1 MKTQKL
7 EIGNTSAN
15 FGENSTQNMI
25 PDLNNWA
32 EVANYIRRDSTA
44 RFWDFSAHGLEYQK
58 RDFDFGTE
66 DFKISVIDLFA
77 GRVPAV
83 ISRET
88 LLGNYPPV
96 LAPTVI
102 LDSNVMAYLHQFVTA
117 RETQDEKQRKTV
129 IQLLDYLLH
138 TKFDYNPSFYYLESF
153 SKSAESSQ
161 KIIEYTKSILSLHMM
176 DELYFL
182 QKREMRV
189 NEVTLGKYAEK
200 FGTNDVDEMA
210 KRQCEILQKMH
221 VPGTDWKVLYLI
233 ILKAALIH
241 RTFRGDF
248 EAKLRK
254 LYEFVYEIFGVLFSR
269 ELGVASFYFSGEL
282 DKFIPLQKNANAE
295 NTIKR
300 MKSTAWDM
308 YLLRLPELMLCH
320 EDAPIPLAM
329 ICTGDKGIQTVGR
342 RFRVR
347 RLFTTQGMPFPEL
360 EIRFDGNRN
369 DELRAEL
376 FEEFS
381 RNRKDK
387 RRDLDVDQ
395 VLSGLETH
403 IERLENEIVEFCDLK

>member
-1 MKTQKL
+1 
-7 EIGNTSAN
+7 
-15 FGENSTQNMI
+15 MI
-25 PDLNNWA
+25 PDLNNRA
-32 EVANYIRRDSTA
+32 EVATYIRRDATA
-44 RFWDFSAHGLEYQK
+44 RLWNFSAPGLEYQK

-66 DFKISVIDLFA
+66 DFKISVIDQFS

-83 ISRET
+83 MSKET
-88 LLGNYPPV
+88 LLGNYPPA

-161 KIIEYTKSILSLHMM
+161 KIIEYTKSILTLHMM

-210 KRQCEILQKMH
+210 KRQCEMLQKMH

-241 RTFRGDF
+241 RTFQGDF

-295 NTIKR
+295 NTLKR
-300 MKSTAWDM
+300 MKATAWDM

-320 EDAPIPLAM
+320 ENAPIPLAM
-329 ICTGDKGIQTVGR
+329 ICTGDKGVQAVGR
-342 RFRVR
+342 RIRVH
-347 RLFTTQGMPFPEL
+347 RLFTTQGTPYPEL
-360 EIRFDGNRN
+360 EVRFGDTKN
-369 DELRAEL
+369 DISGMKL

-381 RNRKDK
+381 HNRKDK
-387 RRDLDVDQ
+387 RRDLDVDR
-395 VLSGLETH
+395 VLNDLDIH
-403 IERLENEIVEFCDLK
+403 IERLENEIFEFCDSK

>member
-1 MKTQKL
+1 
-7 EIGNTSAN
+7 
-15 FGENSTQNMI
+15 MI
-25 PDLNNWA
+25 PDFNNRA
-32 EVANYIRRDSTA
+32 EVTNYIRRDPTA
-44 RFWDFSAHGLEYQK
+44 RFWDFSTPGLEYQK
-58 RDFDFGTE
+58 RSFDFGTE
-66 DFKISVIDLFA
+66 DFKISVIDQFW

-83 ISRET
+83 ISMGT
-88 LLGNYPPV
+88 LVGNYPPV

-102 LDSNVMAYLHQFVTA
+102 LDSNIMTYLHQFVA
-117 RETQDEKQRKTV
+117 DREAQDEKQRKAV

-138 TKFDYNPSFYYLESF
+138 TKFDYNPGFYYLESF

-176 DELYFL
+176 DELHFL
-182 QKREMRV
+182 QKREIRV
-189 NEVTLGKYAEK
+189 NEATLIKYVERY
-200 FGTNDVDEMA
+200 GTYDIDEMA
-210 KRQCEILQKMH
+210 NRQYEIQQKLH

-241 RTFRGDF
+241 RTFQGNF

-320 EDAPIPLAM
+320 EIAPIPLAM
-329 ICTGDKGIQTVGR
+329 ICTGDKGVQAVGR
-342 RFRVR
+342 RFRIR
-347 RLFTTQGMPFPEL
+347 RLFTTQGVPFPEL

-369 DELRAEL
+369 DELRADL

-381 RNRKDK
+381 QNRKEK

-395 VLSGLETH
+395 VLSELDKH
-403 IERLENEIVEFCDLK
+403 IERLENEIIEFCN

>member
-1 MKTQKL
+1 MKTPKL
-7 EIGNTSAN
+7 ENGNTLAN

-25 PDLNNWA
+25 PNFNNIA
-32 EVANYIRRDSTA
+32 EVTNYIRRDPTA
-44 RFWDFSAHGLEYQK
+44 RFWDFSAPELAYQK
-58 RDFDFGTE
+58 RDSDFGTE
-66 DFKISVIDLFA
+66 DFKISTIDPFG

-83 ISRET
+83 ISKET
-88 LLGNYPPV
+88 LLGNNPPALV
-96 LAPTVI
+96 PTVI

-117 RETQDEKQRKTV
+117 RESQDEKQRKAV

-176 DELYFL
+176 DELHFL
-182 QKREMRV
+182 QKREIRV

-200 FGTNDVDEMA
+200 FDTYDIDEMA

-233 ILKAALIH
+233 LLKAALIH
-241 RTFRGDF
+241 RTFQGDF

-320 EDAPIPLAM
+320 ENAPVPLAM
-329 ICTGDKGIQTVGR
+329 ICTGDKGVQAIGR
-342 RFRVR
+342 RFRIR
-347 RLFTTQGMPFPEL
+347 RLFTTQEVPFPEL

-369 DELRAEL
+369 DELRADL

-381 RNRKDK
+381 RNRKEK

-395 VLSGLETH
+395 VLSGLDKH
-403 IERLENEIVEFCDLK
+403 IERLENEIIEFCN

>member
-1 MKTQKL
+1 MKIQKP

-15 FGENSTQNMI
+15 FEGNNTQNMI
-25 PDLNNWA
+25 PDFNNRA
-32 EVANYIRRDSTA
+32 EVTNYIRRDPSA
-44 RFWDFSAHGLEYQK
+44 RFWDFSTPGLGYQK
-58 RDFDFGTE
+58 RDFEFGTE
-66 DFKISVIDLFA
+66 DFKISVIDQFA

-102 LDSNVMAYLHQFVTA
+102 LDSNVMTYLHQFVTA
-117 RETQDEKQRKTV
+117 REAQDEKQRKAV

-176 DELYFL
+176 DELHFL
-182 QKREMRV
+182 QKREIRV
-189 NEVTLGKYAEK
+189 NEATLIKYAERY
-200 FGTNDVDEMA
+200 GTYDIDEMA
-210 KRQCEILQKMH
+210 KRQCDALQEMH

-241 RTFRGDF
+241 RTFSGDF

-320 EDAPIPLAM
+320 EDAPVPLAM
-329 ICTGDKGIQTVGR
+329 ICTGDKGVQAVGKK
-342 RFRVR
+342 FRVR
-347 RLFTTQGMPFPEL
+347 RLFTSQGTPFPEL
-360 EIRFDGNRN
+360 EIRFDGNRDN
-369 DELRAEL
+369 ELSIDL
-376 FEEFS
+376 FKEFAQ
-381 RNRKDK
+381 NRKEK
-387 RRDLDVDQ
+387 RSNFDVND
-395 VLSGLETH
+395 VLKRIDGPITELEGQ
-403 IERLENEIVEFCDLK
+403 IKDFCAR

>member
-1 MKTQKL
+1 
-7 EIGNTSAN
+7 
-15 FGENSTQNMI
+15 MI
-25 PDLNNWA
+25 PDLNNRA

-44 RFWDFSAHGLEYQK
+44 RLWDFSASGLEYQK
-58 RDFDFGTE
+58 RDFDFGIE
-66 DFKISVIDLFA
+66 DFKISVIDQFS

-83 ISRET
+83 MSKET
-88 LLGNYPPV
+88 LLGNYPPA

-117 RETQDEKQRKTV
+117 RESQDEKQRKAV

-176 DELYFL
+176 DELHFL
-182 QKREMRV
+182 QKREICV
-189 NEVTLGKYAEK
+189 DKGTLTKYAEK
-200 FGTNDVDEMA
+200 FDTYDVDEMA
-210 KRQCEILQKMH
+210 KRQCEILQNMH
-221 VPGTDWKVLYLI
+221 VPSTDWKVLYLI

-282 DKFIPLQKNANAE
+282 DKFIPLQKNANAQD
-295 NTIKR
+295 TIKR
-300 MKSTAWDM
+300 IKSTAWDM

-329 ICTGDKGIQTVGR
+329 ICTGDKGVQSVGR
-342 RFRVR
+342 KFRVR
-347 RLFTTQGMPFPEL
+347 KLFTAQGVPFPEL
-360 EIRFDGNRN
+360 EIRFDGERN
-369 DELRAEL
+369 NELRSKL

-381 RNRKDK
+381 RNRKEK

-395 VLSGLETH
+395 VLNGLDMQ
-403 IERLENEIVEFCDLK
+403 IELLENEIFEFCNFK

>member
-1 MKTQKL
+1 MKIPKL
-7 EIGNTSAN
+7 GNGNILAN

-25 PDLNNWA
+25 PDFNNRA
-32 EVANYIRRDSTA
+32 EVTNYIRRDPTA
-44 RFWDFSAHGLEYQK
+44 RFWDFSTPGLEYQK
-58 RDFDFGTE
+58 RSFDFGTE
-66 DFKISVIDLFA
+66 DFKISVIDQFW

-83 ISRET
+83 ISRGT
-88 LLGNYPPV
+88 LVGNYPPV

-102 LDSNVMAYLHQFVTA
+102 LDSNIMTYLHQFVA
-117 RETQDEKQRKTV
+117 DREAQDEKQRKAV

-138 TKFDYNPSFYYLESF
+138 TKFDYNPGFYYLESF

-176 DELYFL
+176 DELHFL
-182 QKREMRV
+182 QKREIRV
-189 NEVTLGKYAEK
+189 NEATLIKYVERY
-200 FGTNDVDEMA
+200 GTYGIDEMA
-210 KRQCEILQKMH
+210 NRQYEIQQKLH

-241 RTFRGDF
+241 RTFQGNF

-320 EDAPIPLAM
+320 EIAPIPLAM
-329 ICTGDKGIQTVGR
+329 ICTGDKGVQAVGR
-342 RFRVR
+342 RFRIR
-347 RLFTTQGMPFPEL
+347 RLLTTQGTPYPEL

-381 RNRKDK
+381 RNRKEK
-387 RRDLDVDQ
+387 RRGLDVDQ
-395 VLSGLETH
+395 VLSGLDKH
-403 IERLENEIVEFCDLK
+403 IERLENEIIEFCN